1 MIRPY
6 LRNII
11 NHYKTFKNLKVHSG
25 NETHNMHTKGNT
37 IEIMV
42 GGKTDKTIEKLF
54 KSSLQRY
61 QECKDIKKH

>member
-11 NHYKTFKNLKVHSG
+11 NDYKAFKNLKVHSG

-42 GGKTDKTIEKLF
+42 SSETDEIIEELF
-54 KSSLQRY
+54 KSPLQRY
-61 QECKDIKKH
+61 QEALKNQ